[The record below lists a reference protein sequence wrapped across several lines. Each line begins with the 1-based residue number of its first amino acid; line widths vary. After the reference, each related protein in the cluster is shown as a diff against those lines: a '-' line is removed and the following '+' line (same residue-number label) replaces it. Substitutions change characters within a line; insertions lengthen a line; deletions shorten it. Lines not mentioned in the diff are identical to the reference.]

1 MFNEMKMEQ
10 MQPLIEE
17 SIKNG
22 GNFTFYPKGTSMLPT
37 IIPGKDTVKLCEL
50 AQIKKYDIL
59 LYKRKNGQY
68 IMHRIVKTKYFPKTN
83 GIVFTM
89 CGDNQVIYEHGITPD
104 MLIAKVKSI
113 IKPDG
118 TEIPCTGEQN
128 RKYAEKLRLKKLP
141 GRFKHGIKTML
152 YPFYKAVFKRR

>member
-1 MFNEMKMEQ
+1 MKMEQ

-37 IIPGKDTVKLCEL
+37 IIPGKDMVRLCEL
-50 AQIKKYDIL
+50 SKIQKYDIV

-68 IMHRIVKTKYFPKTN
+68 VMHRIMKIRYFPDANNT
-83 GIVFTM
+83 VFTM
-89 CGDNQVIYEHGITPD
+89 CGDNQVVLEHGITSG
-104 MLIAKVKSI
+104 MLIAKAHSI

-118 TEIPCTGEQN
+118 TAISCIGEQN
-128 RKYAEKLRLKKLP
+128 RKYAKKLRLKKLP
-141 GRFKHGIKTML
+141 LILKHNL
-152 YPFYKAVFKRR
+152 KAALNPIYAALFKRK

>member
-1 MFNEMKMEQ
+1 

-37 IIPGKDTVKLCEL
+37 IIPGEDMVRLCEL
-50 AQIKKYDIL
+50 SQIKKYDIV

-68 IMHRIVKTKYFPKTN
+68 VMHRIMKIKYLPKTKET
-83 GIVFTM
+83 VFTM
-89 CGDNQVIYEHGITPD
+89 CGDNQVVLERGITSD
-104 MLIAKVKSI
+104 MLIAKAHSVIKS
-113 IKPDG
+113 DG
-118 TEIPCTGEQN
+118 TSISCFGEQN

-141 GRFKHGIKTML
+141 VRLKHGIKSVL
-152 YPFYKAVFKRR
+152 YPNYAALFKRK